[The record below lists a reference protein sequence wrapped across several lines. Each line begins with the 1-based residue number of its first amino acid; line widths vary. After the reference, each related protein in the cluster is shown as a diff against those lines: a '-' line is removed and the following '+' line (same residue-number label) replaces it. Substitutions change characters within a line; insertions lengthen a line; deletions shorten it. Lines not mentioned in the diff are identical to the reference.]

1 MQGYV
6 AELIPNILPHLG
18 EFVNLSREEE
28 QAFVQKYYPSNL
40 YLSIEQVFL
49 ERTQNVYVES
59 CTFGWADMGTWES
72 LHGISPKDND
82 GNAAVATRTILHDC
96 KDNIIKLADG
106 RAAIIEG
113 LENCI
118 VAEQGNV
125 LVICR
130 RGDAT
135 RVKLLSGEA
144 EMKLGEQYN

>member
-1 MQGYV
+1 MRLALWFIAYQ
-6 AELIPNILPHLG
+6 AESGTFDGDLPDVELG
-18 EFVNLSREEE
+18 KLKAQEGFEY
-28 QAFVQKYYPSNL
+28 KYIATGRNAPQPKAPEGEAMTVPEIVDTIIAS
-40 YLSIEQVFL
+40 QMTVG
-49 ERTQNVYVES
+49 V
-59 CTFGWADMGTWES
+59 D
-72 LHGISPKDND
+72 KDND